1 MAGTI
6 ALFLFLGAGN
16 EARIDDEDD
25 GDDDVVEH
33 EDDIE
38 NDDGKNDYDYND
50 KIERKNIMTII
61 MLVNN
66 TSGGK
71 DDDDLETHSDDDNM
85 NDDNK
90 KSWCILPPNFLINY
104 SAFSHDIM
112 AAILVFQ
119 DYELEAILVSQTNH
133 LFLCKRFLLLQ

>member
-1 MAGTI
+1 MTI
-6 ALFLFLGAGN
+6 ALFSFLGAGN

-38 NDDGKNDYDYND
+38 NDDEKNDYDYND
-50 KIERKNIMTII
+50 KIELKNIMMII

-71 DDDDLETHSDDDNM
+71 DDDDDNM

-119 DYELEAILVSQTNH
+119 NYELEAILVSQTNH
-133 LFLCKRFLLLQ
+133 LFLRKRFLLFQ

>member
-1 MAGTI
+1 M
-6 ALFLFLGAGN
+6 
-16 EARIDDEDD
+16 
-25 GDDDVVEH
+25 
-33 EDDIE
+33 
-38 NDDGKNDYDYND
+38 
-50 KIERKNIMTII
+50 
-61 MLVNN
+61 MLVKN

-71 DDDDLETHSDDDNM
+71 DDDDLETHSDNDNM
-85 NDDNK
+85 NEDNE

-119 DYELEAILVSQTNH
+119 NYELEAILVSQTNH